1 MIKYSEKSF
10 NILSRDS
17 LTDMTLIMYACKAG
31 ASGVGSVDIACK
43 ITDYLIQLGADLEAK

>member
-1 MIKYSEKSF
+1 MIKLKTHLTLF
-10 NILSRDS
+10 VFRDS